1 MPDPWSSKE
10 DNFFISQAILS
21 IVFATSAL
29 VSNVFLMITVC
40 RNTNL
45 NQRIWQ
51 MHATYFV
58 VNLSICDLL
67 AGLIP
72 GYGGLSYDINIL
84 RGQTRESL
92 VGLKSLITFAA
103 VMTNIV
109 SSGTIALMSYD
120 RWFAVSSP
128 LHYKARVT
136 KARIKAALAFIWIY
150 SLIFSSLPSMGVAI
164 SLFTLLYCHLHV
176 SVPLI
181 ILPVLYWKTLRALRQ
196 HNNRVHNG
204 ADDNGR
210 QKMDTAHRNRERKM
224 VSAFLLILAF
234 FYLSFGPQ
242 FIAQNVLLF
251 YPDAINQESF
261 RFFLYAS
268 NKFLLVNC
276 CLNPFI
282 YAWRIPTYRRAFR
295 EIFRGCVRLPRNSVL
310 TVMQNDVNNWRD
322 HTYNCDGRRVTSTR
336 KTCVVQQ

>member
-1 MPDPWSSKE
+1 MSDPRSSKE

-29 VSNVFLMITVC
+29 LSNVFLMITVC

-51 MHATYFV
+51 THATYFV

-67 AGLIP
+67 AGLVP
-72 GYGGLSYDINIL
+72 GYGGLFYNISIL

-92 VGLKSLITFAA
+92 VGLQSLIVAAA

-109 SSGTIALMSYD
+109 SSCTIVLMSYD
-120 RWFAVSSP
+120 RWLAVSSP

-136 KARIKAALAFIWIY
+136 KAKIKAAIASTWIY
-150 SLIFSSLPSMGVAI
+150 SLIFSSLPFLGVAL
-164 SLFTLLYCHLHV
+164 SLFSLLYCHLHV

-181 ILPVLYWKTLRALRQ
+181 ILPVLYWKTLRALRH
-196 HNNRVHNG
+196 HNNQVQDV

-210 QKMDTAHRNRERKM
+210 RQIDEAHRNRERKM
-224 VSAFLLILAF
+224 VSAFLLILVF

-242 FIAQNVLLF
+242 FIAQNVLVF
-251 YPDAINQESF
+251 CPDAINQESF
-261 RFFLYAS
+261 SFFLYAS

-295 EIFRGCVRLPRNSVL
+295 EIFSDCVRLPRNSVS
-310 TVMQNDVNNWRD
+310 Q
-322 HTYNCDGRRVTSTR
+322 
-336 KTCVVQQ
+336 

>member
-1 MPDPWSSKE
+1 MSDPRSSKE

-21 IVFATSAL
+21 IVFSTSAL
-29 VSNVFLMITVC
+29 LSNVFLMITVC

-51 MHATYFV
+51 THATYFV

-67 AGLIP
+67 AGLVP
-72 GYGGLSYDINIL
+72 GYGGLFYNISIL

-92 VGLKSLITFAA
+92 VGLQILIVVAA

-109 SSGTIALMSYD
+109 SSCTIVLMSYD
-120 RWFAVSSP
+120 RWLAVSSP

-136 KARIKAALAFIWIY
+136 KARIKAVLASTWIY
-150 SLIFSSLPSMGVAI
+150 SLIFSSLPVMGVAL
-164 SLFTLLYCHLHV
+164 SLFSLLYCHLHV

-181 ILPVLYWKTLRALRQ
+181 ILPVLYWKTLRALRH
-196 HNNRVHNG
+196 HNNQVQDV

-210 QKMDTAHRNRERKM
+210 QKMDTAHRNREHKM
-224 VSAFLLILAF
+224 VSAFLLILVF

-242 FIAQNVLLF
+242 FIAQNVLVF
-251 YPDAINQESF
+251 CPDAISQESF

-268 NKFLLVNC
+268 NKFLLINC

-295 EIFRGCVRLPRNSVL
+295 EIFSDCVRLPRNSVS
-310 TVMQNDVNNWRD
+310 Q
-322 HTYNCDGRRVTSTR
+322 
-336 KTCVVQQ
+336 

>member
-1 MPDPWSSKE
+1 MSDPRSSKE
-10 DNFFISQAILS
+10 DNFFISQAILN

-29 VSNVFLMITVC
+29 LSNVFLMITVC

-51 MHATYFV
+51 THATYFV

-67 AGLIP
+67 AGLVP
-72 GYGGLSYDINIL
+72 GYGGLFYNISIL

-92 VGLKSLITFAA
+92 VGLQSLIVAAA

-109 SSGTIALMSYD
+109 SSCTIVLMSYD
-120 RWFAVSSP
+120 RWLAVSSP

-136 KARIKAALAFIWIY
+136 KAKIKAAIASTWIY
-150 SLIFSSLPSMGVAI
+150 SLIFSSLPFLGVAL
-164 SLFTLLYCHLHV
+164 SLFSLLYCHLHV

-181 ILPVLYWKTLRALRQ
+181 ILPVLYWKTQRALRH
-196 HNNRVHNG
+196 HNNQVQDVAG
-204 ADDNGR
+204 DNGR
-210 QKMDTAHRNRERKM
+210 RQMDEAHRNRERKM
-224 VSAFLLILAF
+224 VSAFLLILVF

-242 FIAQNVLLF
+242 FIAQNVLVF
-251 YPDAINQESF
+251 CPDAINQESF
-261 RFFLYAS
+261 SFFLYAS

-295 EIFRGCVRLPRNSVL
+295 EIFSDCVRLPRNSVS
-310 TVMQNDVNNWRD
+310 Q
-322 HTYNCDGRRVTSTR
+322 
-336 KTCVVQQ
+336 

>member
-1 MPDPWSSKE
+1 MSDPRSSKE

-21 IVFATSAL
+21 IVFSTSAL
-29 VSNVFLMITVC
+29 LSNVFLMITVC

-51 MHATYFV
+51 THATYFV

-67 AGLIP
+67 AGLVP
-72 GYGGLSYDINIL
+72 GYGGLFYNISIL

-92 VGLKSLITFAA
+92 VGLQSLIVAAA

-109 SSGTIALMSYD
+109 SSCTIVLMSYD
-120 RWFAVSSP
+120 RWLAVSSP

-136 KARIKAALAFIWIY
+136 KAKIKAAIASTWIY
-150 SLIFSSLPSMGVAI
+150 SLIFSSLPFLGVAI

-181 ILPVLYWKTLRALRQ
+181 ILPVLYWKTQRALRH
-196 HNNRVHNG
+196 HNNQVQDV

-210 QKMDTAHRNRERKM
+210 REMDKAHRNRERKM
-224 VSAFLLILAF
+224 VSAFLLILVF

-242 FIAQNVLLF
+242 FIAQNVLVF
-251 YPDAINQESF
+251 CPDAINQESF
-261 RFFLYAS
+261 SFFLYAS

-295 EIFRGCVRLPRNSVL
+295 EIFSDCVRLPRNSVS
-310 TVMQNDVNNWRD
+310 Q
-322 HTYNCDGRRVTSTR
+322 
-336 KTCVVQQ
+336 

>member
-1 MPDPWSSKE
+1 MSDPRSSKE

-21 IVFATSAL
+21 IVFSTSAL
-29 VSNVFLMITVC
+29 LSNVFLMITVC

-51 MHATYFV
+51 THATYFV

-67 AGLIP
+67 ASLVP
-72 GYGGLSYDINIL
+72 GYGGLFYNISIL

-92 VGLKSLITFAA
+92 VGLQSLIVAAA

-109 SSGTIALMSYD
+109 SSCTIVLMSYD
-120 RWFAVSSP
+120 RWLAVSSP
-128 LHYKARVT
+128 LLYKARVT
-136 KARIKAALAFIWIY
+136 KAKIKAAIASTWIY
-150 SLIFSSLPSMGVAI
+150 SLIFSSLPFLGVAI

-181 ILPVLYWKTLRALRQ
+181 ILPVLYWKTQRALRH
-196 HNNRVHNG
+196 HNNQVQDV

-210 QKMDTAHRNRERKM
+210 REMDKAHRNRERKM
-224 VSAFLLILAF
+224 VSAFLLILVF

-242 FIAQNVLLF
+242 FIAQNVLVF
-251 YPDAINQESF
+251 CPDAINQESF
-261 RFFLYAS
+261 SFFLYAS

-295 EIFRGCVRLPRNSVL
+295 EIFSDCVRLPRNSVS
-310 TVMQNDVNNWRD
+310 Q
-322 HTYNCDGRRVTSTR
+322 
-336 KTCVVQQ
+336 

>member
-1 MPDPWSSKE
+1 MSDPRSSKE

-29 VSNVFLMITVC
+29 LSNVFLMITVC

-51 MHATYFV
+51 THATYFV

-67 AGLIP
+67 AGLVP
-72 GYGGLSYDINIL
+72 GYGGLFYNISIL

-92 VGLKSLITFAA
+92 VGLQSVIVAAA

-109 SSGTIALMSYD
+109 SSCTIVLMSYD
-120 RWFAVSSP
+120 RWLAVSSP

-136 KARIKAALAFIWIY
+136 KAKIKAAIASTWIY
-150 SLIFSSLPSMGVAI
+150 SLIFSSLPFLGVAL
-164 SLFTLLYCHLHV
+164 SLFSLLYCHLHV

-181 ILPVLYWKTLRALRQ
+181 ILPVLYWKTLRALRH
-196 HNNRVHNG
+196 HNNQVQDV

-210 QKMDTAHRNRERKM
+210 RQIDEAHRNRERKM
-224 VSAFLLILAF
+224 VSAFLLILVF

-242 FIAQNVLLF
+242 FIAQNVLVF
-251 YPDAINQESF
+251 CPDAINQESF
-261 RFFLYAS
+261 SFFLYAS

-295 EIFRGCVRLPRNSVL
+295 EIFSDCVRLPRNSVS
-310 TVMQNDVNNWRD
+310 Q
-322 HTYNCDGRRVTSTR
+322 
-336 KTCVVQQ
+336 

>member
-1 MPDPWSSKE
+1 MSDPRSSKE

-21 IVFATSAL
+21 IVFSTSAL
-29 VSNVFLMITVC
+29 LSNVFLMITVC

-51 MHATYFV
+51 THATYFV

-67 AGLIP
+67 AGLVP
-72 GYGGLSYDINIL
+72 GYGGLFYNISIL

-92 VGLKSLITFAA
+92 VGLQSLIVAAA

-109 SSGTIALMSYD
+109 SSCTIVLMSYD
-120 RWFAVSSP
+120 RWLAVSSP

-136 KARIKAALAFIWIY
+136 KAKIKAALASTWIY
-150 SLIFSSLPSMGVAI
+150 SLIFSSLPFLGVVL
-164 SLFTLLYCHLHV
+164 SLFSLLYCHLHV

-181 ILPVLYWKTLRALRQ
+181 ILPVLYWKTQRALRH
-196 HNNRVHNG
+196 HNNQVQDV

-210 QKMDTAHRNRERKM
+210 RQMDEAHRNRERKM
-224 VSAFLLILAF
+224 VSAFLLILVF

-242 FIAQNVLLF
+242 FIAQNVLVF

-261 RFFLYAS
+261 SFFLYAS

-295 EIFRGCVRLPRNSVL
+295 EIFSDCVRLPRNSVS
-310 TVMQNDVNNWRD
+310 Q
-322 HTYNCDGRRVTSTR
+322 
-336 KTCVVQQ
+336 

>member
-1 MPDPWSSKE
+1 MSDPRSSKE

-21 IVFATSAL
+21 IVFSTSAL
-29 VSNVFLMITVC
+29 LSNVFLMITVC

-51 MHATYFV
+51 THATYFV

-67 AGLIP
+67 AGLVP
-72 GYGGLSYDINIL
+72 GYGGLFYNISIL

-92 VGLKSLITFAA
+92 VGLQSLIVAAA

-109 SSGTIALMSYD
+109 SSCTIVLMSYD
-120 RWFAVSSP
+120 RWLAVSSP

-136 KARIKAALAFIWIY
+136 KAKIKAALASTWIY
-150 SLIFSSLPSMGVAI
+150 SLIFSSLPFLGVAL
-164 SLFTLLYCHLHV
+164 SLFSLLYCHLHV

-181 ILPVLYWKTLRALRQ
+181 ILPVLYWKTQRALRH
-196 HNNRVHNG
+196 HNNQVQDV

-210 QKMDTAHRNRERKM
+210 RQMDEAHRNRERKM
-224 VSAFLLILAF
+224 VSAFLLILVF

-242 FIAQNVLLF
+242 FIAQNVLVF

-261 RFFLYAS
+261 SFFLYAS

-295 EIFRGCVRLPRNSVL
+295 EIFSDCVRLPRNSVS
-310 TVMQNDVNNWRD
+310 Q
-322 HTYNCDGRRVTSTR
+322 
-336 KTCVVQQ
+336 

>member
-1 MPDPWSSKE
+1 MSDPRSSKE

-29 VSNVFLMITVC
+29 LSNVFLMITVC

-51 MHATYFV
+51 THATYFV

-67 AGLIP
+67 AGLVP
-72 GYGGLSYDINIL
+72 GYGGLFYNISIL

-92 VGLKSLITFAA
+92 VGLQSLIVAAA

-109 SSGTIALMSYD
+109 SSCTIVLMSYD
-120 RWFAVSSP
+120 RWLAVSSP

-136 KARIKAALAFIWIY
+136 KAKIKAAIASTWIY
-150 SLIFSSLPSMGVAI
+150 SLIFSSLPFLGVAL
-164 SLFTLLYCHLHV
+164 SLFSLLYCHLHV

-181 ILPVLYWKTLRALRQ
+181 ILPVLYWKTLRALRH
-196 HNNRVHNG
+196 HNNQVQHV

-210 QKMDTAHRNRERKM
+210 RQIDEAHRNRERKM
-224 VSAFLLILAF
+224 VSAFLLILVF

-242 FIAQNVLLF
+242 FIAQNVLVF
-251 YPDAINQESF
+251 CPDAINQESF
-261 RFFLYAS
+261 SFFLYAS

-295 EIFRGCVRLPRNSVL
+295 EIFSDCVRLPRNSVS
-310 TVMQNDVNNWRD
+310 Q
-322 HTYNCDGRRVTSTR
+322 
-336 KTCVVQQ
+336 

>member
-1 MPDPWSSKE
+1 MSDPRSSKE

-29 VSNVFLMITVC
+29 LSNVFLMITVC

-51 MHATYFV
+51 THATYFV

-67 AGLIP
+67 AGLVP
-72 GYGGLSYDINIL
+72 GYGGLFYNISIL

-92 VGLKSLITFAA
+92 VGLQSVIVAAA

-109 SSGTIALMSYD
+109 SSCTIVLMSYD
-120 RWFAVSSP
+120 RWLAVSSP

-136 KARIKAALAFIWIY
+136 KAKIKAAIASTWIY
-150 SLIFSSLPSMGVAI
+150 SLIFSSLPFLGVAL
-164 SLFTLLYCHLHV
+164 SLFSLLYCHLHV

-181 ILPVLYWKTLRALRQ
+181 ILPVLYWKTLRALRH
-196 HNNRVHNG
+196 HNNQVQDV

-210 QKMDTAHRNRERKM
+210 REMDKAHRNRERKM
-224 VSAFLLILAF
+224 VSAFLLILVF

-242 FIAQNVLLF
+242 FIAQNVLVF
-251 YPDAINQESF
+251 CPDAINQESF
-261 RFFLYAS
+261 SFFLYAS

-295 EIFRGCVRLPRNSVL
+295 EIFSDCVRLPRNSVS
-310 TVMQNDVNNWRD
+310 Q
-322 HTYNCDGRRVTSTR
+322 
-336 KTCVVQQ
+336 

>member
-1 MPDPWSSKE
+1 MSDPRSSKE
-10 DNFFISQAILS
+10 DNFFISQAILN

-29 VSNVFLMITVC
+29 LSNVFLMITVC

-51 MHATYFV
+51 THATYFV

-67 AGLIP
+67 AGLVP
-72 GYGGLSYDINIL
+72 GYGGLFYNISIL

-92 VGLKSLITFAA
+92 VGLQSLIVAAA

-109 SSGTIALMSYD
+109 SSCTIVLMSYD
-120 RWFAVSSP
+120 RWLAVSSP

-136 KARIKAALAFIWIY
+136 KAKIKAAIASTWIY
-150 SLIFSSLPSMGVAI
+150 SLIFSSLPFLGVAL
-164 SLFTLLYCHLHV
+164 SLFSLLYCHLHV

-181 ILPVLYWKTLRALRQ
+181 ILPVLYWKTLRALRH
-196 HNNRVHNG
+196 HNNQVQDV

-210 QKMDTAHRNRERKM
+210 REMDKAHRNRERKM
-224 VSAFLLILAF
+224 VSAFLLILVF

-242 FIAQNVLLF
+242 FIAQNVLVF
-251 YPDAINQESF
+251 CPDAINQESF
-261 RFFLYAS
+261 SFFLYAS

-295 EIFRGCVRLPRNSVL
+295 EIFSDCVRLPRNSVS
-310 TVMQNDVNNWRD
+310 Q
-322 HTYNCDGRRVTSTR
+322 
-336 KTCVVQQ
+336 

>member
-1 MPDPWSSKE
+1 MSDPRSSKE

-21 IVFATSAL
+21 IVFSTSAL
-29 VSNVFLMITVC
+29 LSNVFLMITVC

-51 MHATYFV
+51 THATYFV

-67 AGLIP
+67 AGLVP
-72 GYGGLSYDINIL
+72 GYGGLFYNISIL

-92 VGLKSLITFAA
+92 VGLQSLIVAAA

-109 SSGTIALMSYD
+109 SSCTIVLMSYD
-120 RWFAVSSP
+120 RWLAVSSP

-136 KARIKAALAFIWIY
+136 KAKIKAAIASTWIY
-150 SLIFSSLPSMGVAI
+150 SLIFSSLPFLGVAL
-164 SLFTLLYCHLHV
+164 SLFSLLYCHLHV

-181 ILPVLYWKTLRALRQ
+181 ILPVLYWKTQRALRH
-196 HNNRVHNG
+196 HNNQVQDVAG
-204 ADDNGR
+204 DNGR
-210 QKMDTAHRNRERKM
+210 RQMDEAHRNRERKM
-224 VSAFLLILAF
+224 VSAFLLILVF
-234 FYLSFGPQ
+234 FYLSFCPQ
-242 FIAQNVLLF
+242 FIAQNVLVF

-261 RFFLYAS
+261 SFFLYAS

-295 EIFRGCVRLPRNSVL
+295 EIFSDCVRLPRNSVS
-310 TVMQNDVNNWRD
+310 Q
-322 HTYNCDGRRVTSTR
+322 
-336 KTCVVQQ
+336 